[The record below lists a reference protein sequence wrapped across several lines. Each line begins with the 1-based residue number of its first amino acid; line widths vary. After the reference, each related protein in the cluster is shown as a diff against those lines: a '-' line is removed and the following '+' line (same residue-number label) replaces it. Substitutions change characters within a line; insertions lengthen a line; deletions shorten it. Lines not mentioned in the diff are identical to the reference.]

1 MIKISIDAELKTLL
15 PQLVLKGFSCHVKV
29 GESSSDLL
37 AVIDTKLAALSDA
50 HSPESIRELDTVKAT
65 KDAYRV
71 LGKDPNR
78 YRPAAEA
85 LLRRIANGKGLYRIN
100 NVVDVLNLV
109 SAQTGYSICGYDFD
123 NVIGNVSLG
132 IGEPEEPYIG
142 IGRGDINI
150 ERLPVFRDE
159 LSAFGT
165 PTSDSVRSQ
174 VTPRTRRFL
183 MIFIAFNDSDL
194 LNNAVNEAVELLTQ
208 FAEASEFDHFT
219 LSAQ

>member
-1 MIKISIDAELKTLL
+1 MITISIDPELKTLL

-37 AVIDTKLAALSDA
+37 AVIDSKLAALADA

-85 LLRRIANGKGLYRIN
+85 LLRRLANGKGLYHIN
-100 NVVDVLNLV
+100 NVVDVLNLI

-208 FAEASEFDHFT
+208 FAEASEFDQFT
-219 LSAQ
+219 VSAQ